1 MPLLVSSWAE
11 LPWALPYPSNNTHI
25 PCLQAPEK
33 ILLSNTRAQLV
44 PAQKPLSLQPLVRL
58 QRDGH
63 IPGSGSLTSSTRN
76 RPLLGKAKKD
86 VLGRGLIKESSQV
99 PDSLASPTSFPPR
112 HSSAALLREGAVHP
126 LARRPLRTVR
136 TVRT

>member
-1 MPLLVSSWAE
+1 MALLVSSWAE

-33 ILLSNTRAQLV
+33 ILLSDTRAQLV
-44 PAQKPLSLQPLVRL
+44 PAQKPLSLQPPVRL

-63 IPGSGSLTSSTRN
+63 IPDSGSLTSWTRN

-86 VLGRGLIKESSQV
+86 VLVRGLIKKIVTGS
-99 PDSLASPTSFPPR
+99 
-112 HSSAALLREGAVHP
+112 
-126 LARRPLRTVR
+126 
-136 TVRT
+136 